1 MDRLSVANDYP
12 GMARSPRPQ
21 YRPLFIGPWI
31 IRLGRKPSEIA
42 KAVGVGES
50 YLSLLISG
58 DKKNPSGALLL
69 AISEELGIS
78 VNDLYRR
85 PPSQEVTDAV
95 TTLRPDQV
103 AALGELLDSVRGKK
117 PPKDQ

>member
-1 MDRLSVANDYP
+1 MDRYAGSEEYP
-12 GMARSPRPQ
+12 DMARPHVKRL
-21 YRPLFIGPWI
+21 RTLHLGPWLA
-31 IRLGRKPSEIA
+31 RLGRKPSEIA

-85 PPSQEVTDAV
+85 PPEHDVTDAI
-95 TTLRPDQV
+95 TQLRPDQL
-103 AALGELLDSVRGKK
+103 ATLGELLDKVKPKK
-117 PPKDQ
+117 R

>member
-1 MDRLSVANDYP
+1 MDRKYGPDDYP
-12 GMARSPRPQ
+12 DMAKPHVKRLRTL
-21 YRPLFIGPWI
+21 YLGPWLA
-31 IRLGRKPSEIA
+31 RLGRRPSEVA

-58 DKKNPSGALLL
+58 DKRNPSGALLL

-85 PPSQEVTDAV
+85 PPDHEVTEAV
-95 TTLRPDQV
+95 TQLRPDQL
-103 AALGELLDSVRGKK
+103 ATLGSLLDQMKGKK
-117 PPKDQ
+117 R